1 MLSPH
6 TRHLTL
12 ALVAAAMLAAP
23 GTASADD
30 GANAYAIVVGSNPG
44 GEGQQTLHYAEADAN
59 TFADLLTDI
68 GGYASN
74 DITLLEHPTSAQLI
88 DALETVARK
97 VGEDA
102 AAGRQS
108 VLLFYYS
115 GHSKAAAL
123 NLGDEELPLAT
134 LRAIVT
140 NLPATLTIV
149 ILDACQSGE
158 FSNIK
163 GAEPAADFSYN
174 SVSRLDSAGVAVMA
188 SSASTELSQESEEL
202 GGSYFT
208 HHLMVGLRGAGDADK
223 DGRVSLDE
231 AYSYAYDQTL
241 IATAKTAVGRQH
253 VTLETDLK
261 GKGDVALS
269 FPAKADAHLVLP
281 EELTADV
288 LVRTDRDAVI
298 AEVHKVEG
306 AVSIALPT
314 GSYKVLVRMG
324 KRARECSV
332 TLGPGAPGTI
342 DLATCDEVDLV
353 STSSKGGGVLLP
365 AERWAIE
372 LSGGMIFGPDDAYTT
387 RLETF
392 GYVEDFFMPA
402 HWNLATSYRV
412 TPFLHAVVSFGR
424 LGSETYKR
432 DSDTEFERFSWTS
445 HGLAVQLRAGYPL
458 AGGEV
463 VPFAEAGGGLG
474 FARTTL
480 EIGDIDRV
488 SESHYGYQLTGG
500 IGLQVNPWQRFGFFA
515 KGSFT
520 YAPVIDNLLGDT
532 HDSGGLSVATGI
544 RTMF

>member
-1 MLSPH
+1 MTPRI
-6 TRHLTL
+6 TRHLAL
-12 ALVAAAMLAAP
+12 AVLAAALLAAP
-23 GTASADD
+23 GYARADD
-30 GANAYAIVVGSNPG
+30 GARAYAIVVGSNPG
-44 GEGQQTLHYAEADAN
+44 GAGQKTLKYAEADAR
-59 TFADLLTDI
+59 TFATLLTDI
-68 GGYASN
+68 GGYDDD
-74 DITLLEHPTSAQLI
+74 DISLLQHPTSAELI

-188 SSASTELSQESEEL
+188 SSASTELSQESAEL

-208 HHLMVGLRGAGDADK
+208 HHLMVGLRGAGDSDG

-231 AYSYAYDQTL
+231 AYGYAYDQTL
-241 IATAKTAVGRQH
+241 IATARTAVGRQH

-269 FPAKADAHLVLP
+269 YPAKADSHLQLP
-281 EELTADV
+281 ADLIADV
-288 LVRTDRDAVI
+288 LVRTDRDAVL

-306 AVSIALPT
+306 AVSLALPS
-314 GSYKVLVRMG
+314 GSYTVLVRSG
-324 KRARECSV
+324 KQARECDV
-332 TLGPGAPGTI
+332 TVGPGAPGTI
-342 DLATCDEVDLV
+342 DLARCAEVDLA
-353 STSSKGGGVLLP
+353 STTSKGGVVLP
-365 AERWAIE
+365 AERWSIE
-372 LSGGMIFGPDDAYTT
+372 LAGGFMYGAEDDYTQ

-392 GYVEDFFMPA
+392 GYVEDFFIPVQ
-402 HWNLATSYRV
+402 WNLSTTYRV
-412 TPFLHAVVSFGR
+412 SPYLHAVISFGR
-424 LGSETYKR
+424 LGSEVYKR

-445 HGLAVQLRAGYPL
+445 HGVALKLRAAYPL
-458 AGGEV
+458 GDGTA
-463 VPFAEAGGGLG
+463 VPFAEAGGGMGIASTKLVVG
-474 FARTTL
+474 GAD
-480 EIGDIDRV
+480 GVD
-488 SESHYGYQLTGG
+488 ESHYGYQLTGG
-500 IGLQVNPWQRFGFFA
+500 AGLLINPWQRFGFFA
-515 KGSFT
+515 RSDFT

-532 HDSGGLSVATGI
+532 HDSGGLSFSIGI